1 MDLLKSVNP
10 VRVILT
16 SQAQVPSFYSESE
29 QPERNRVNGLIFSLN
44 QTKFDDSIC
53 MICNKNNK

>member
-16 SQAQVPSFYSESE
+16 SQAQVPSFYSKSE
-29 QPERNRVNGLIFSLN
+29 QPEWNRVNGLIFSLN
-44 QTKFDDSIC
+44 QTKFDDS
-53 MICNKNNK
+53 MK